1 MINFKPKLPA
11 LLGALAVLTA
21 GAAHAELLEYTF
33 KAPNGAQRS
42 LPPNANYANPTGNV
56 SFALSAGIDRKVKIS
71 VLRSDGTVV
80 STATSHLLGATDR
93 ITVGGKSY
101 YGAELQLPAP
111 VGGAYTV
118 RAEILASDGSTV
130 QMDQY
135 PLTVDVTPPTYSSL
149 APVYGGYGQ
158 VTSGD
163 VWKLGLGGSE
173 DNAFLLS
180 GISDESPIKG
190 VKAKLYRQDGSLY
203 KDVSVN
209 YDDANGQAR
218 QSFKSGFFP
227 ASDLDEV
234 FTLQFEISDSAG
246 NSYLSPRQKVMFD
259 SITNAPS
266 APFGV
271 YDPSSTNNLGPGLS
285 GFVAYTAGMTV
296 KTNPIRLAW
305 RVPRDNWHEY
315 REGGINMVNAL
326 GEMTKVGEDGNYVY
340 LVTTSP
346 FGNTDGNYWRWGNFG
361 AWGGGGISYSLTLSP
376 SAPQS
381 PRLLGVDYNYSDIGW
396 SSFYRYWVNNSV
408 LPVTVSSIR
417 VKVEPRPYVQTAV
430 HRGSCEVP
438 VGQDS
443 CVITNSFTMEK
454 GTTGYVHDNVTVY
467 NTDKS
472 LSSNPMW
479 AEVNWNDQH
488 YPQLSQQYDQSSK
501 VFTLFV
507 NQPGRGAYF
516 DRLRLRSAWI
526 EDSKGNKLSP
536 TGGLI
541 ANNWENYTYQ
551 WDLKTLP
558 EGQYSLV
565 AAAEEMHGP
574 LTRQPMFQI
583 TSDRTAP
590 TLTISVADGAAIQ
603 TLDDVVITLAD
614 AVDPS
619 PKLTSLALV
628 AGPANDKVQLSWRE
642 ESKGRFRLEY
652 PVMFPSLKEGESYS
666 LTVAG
671 EDAQGNA
678 VQKAVGFEYK
688 PRQVMLADGMD
699 GKVMIPAVTHEFVHA
714 DGKRIIETKPLTLSD
729 GAVVTGSYDVF
740 ATLRSDAQVPL
751 VVNGVRIE
759 PGQTMGI
766 MSQHDFGASG
776 GRLSIPV
783 KPAVPDEVGSSS
795 LLVMTSAPNSPIL
808 VVDINTWKGAAK
820 LSAESWTIRQVIDP
834 VKIYALPE
842 LGVPCRFTTKADVAM
857 AADPIRDPV
866 CLLQW
871 DRTPDEAEQTTQDNN
886 GMKVAGLVGQA
897 VSIGEQPVEYSLYL
911 FSGDGSKVK
920 VGSGSQNLTVTTAYD
935 SVGYSPIDDIAQVN
949 RVIEDFDVN
958 FKQSKGPDCSITL
971 SADRAK
977 NEAAKKGVGS
987 TSRTCLFEWQQIPD
1001 GLVQD
1006 QLSESPSLSGS
1017 LAANGDHPLGW
1028 RVSIFTRN
1036 GTRVTLN
1043 DEIFNIEAVDPPAP
1057 TVALSSKYN
1066 FKNNIYMVP
1075 MTGNY
1080 LGDVIINSERA
1091 ALDISISRNS
1101 SVLESETFSP
1111 GSGAY
1116 NKVYRRINTDER
1128 PLWEETTY
1136 KVNATYNKVPDV
1148 KTEVVYKAIAA
1159 PSDSIRPIVE
1169 VEGDTAI
1176 DTQALPIKVLI
1187 RDQYKPDG
1195 GYDEKTMG
1203 KWKVRLIRQK
1213 VYNETEPLT
1222 DFVFAE
1228 NGEAQFSV
1236 NIKGVDSSSIRIVA
1250 EAVLESPVEGYNR
1263 TETSLRPAF
1272 LTVLKGGAIGADVQ
1286 SRKLS
1291 GQAPFTSVFK
1301 LALNDR
1307 QDVRATGKVIWE
1319 TSADDGKTWEQFTP
1333 EDRYKY
1339 QLVRTFEKG
1348 EYKVRAKVFNINSGA
1363 EQYTEVVSIIAYDK
1377 PKISVSGPATL
1388 FIGSEGQYI
1397 ANLTLNDEEI
1407 KDSDAIVEWSTDG
1420 GKTYSE
1426 TGKNITLSSDEVTRY
1441 RLWSRVRSI
1450 SAPPDD
1456 SYAYETSKMSVD
1468 FVAVKP
1474 PRPRVTG
1481 PSLIETGKVYT
1492 FKAETSLPYRGM
1504 EVTMNGFFTLP
1515 NGTIVNGDTLEY
1527 TPTESDLSQNNI
1539 DIKYTVWIEGYREK
1553 GAEASHSLRTR
1564 VWQYVW
1570 PKFGMQVRVDASV
1583 APATVT
1589 ASVRAIAFN
1598 GKLEDPTYDWDLP
1611 KGVII
1616 EDQKQGTLRS
1626 FVVNEPG
1633 DYTIKV
1639 NIRDAR
1645 GHEFV
1650 IEQPLKVG
1658 QAAPYVVDLQYSGSN
1673 PFEREPLDVLLRPYV
1688 SGGHPKD
1695 RIASRLFSVNGTLID
1710 GGGYYVR
1717 TRLGAGEHS
1726 IKLKI
1731 TSEMGHEAEGEVNIN
1746 VAENKLPAC
1755 SLSSRET
1762 VGSWIVYA
1770 SCEDTDGR
1778 MKSYEW
1784 TIAGELQS
1792 ISSDRVTISKG
1803 TYEAMPTISLV
1814 GIDDS
1819 GGRSEAVTMN

>member
-149 APVYGGYGQ
+149 APVYGGFGQ

-1222 DFVFAE
+1222 DFVFAK

-1784 TIAGELQS
+1784 TIAGELKS
-1792 ISSDRVTISKG
+1792 ISSDRLTISKG
-1803 TYEAMPTISLV
+1803 SYEAMPTISLV

>member
-1 MINFKPKLPA
+1 MINFKPKIPA
-11 LLGALAVLTA
+11 MLGALAVLTA

-33 KAPNGAQRS
+33 KAPDGTQRS
-42 LPPNANYANPTGNV
+42 LTPNANYANPTGNI

-111 VGGAYTV
+111 VGGAYTI

-130 QMDQY
+130 QTDEY

-149 APVYGGYGQ
+149 APVYSNYGQ

-218 QSFKSGFFP
+218 QSFQSGFFP

-271 YDPSSTNNLGPGLS
+271 YDPSSTNNLGPGLT
-285 GFVAYTAGMTV
+285 GFVAYTEGMTV
-296 KTNPIRLAW
+296 KTNPIKLAW

-315 REGGINMVNAL
+315 REGGINMTNAL
-326 GEMTKVGEDGNYVY
+326 GEMSKVGEDASYVY
-340 LVTTSP
+340 LVTTAP
-346 FGNTDGNYWRWGNFG
+346 YGNTDGNYWRWVNFG
-361 AWGGGGISYSLTLSP
+361 QWGGGGIAYNLTLSP
-376 SAPQS
+376 SAPKS

-430 HRGSCEVP
+430 HRGSCEIP

-443 CVITNSFTMEK
+443 CVIANSFTMAK
-454 GTTGYVHDNVTVY
+454 GTTGYVHDNATVF
-467 NTDKS
+467 NPDKS
-472 LSSNPMW
+472 LRSNPLW

-488 YPQLSQQYDQSSK
+488 YPQLSQQFDQNSK

-583 TSDRTAP
+583 TSDRTPP
-590 TLTISVADGAAIQ
+590 TMTLSVADGAAIQ

-614 AVDPS
+614 AIDPS
-619 PKLTSLALV
+619 PKLTSIALV
-628 AGPANDKVQLSWRE
+628 GGPANDKVQLSWRE

-652 PVMFPSLKEGESYS
+652 PVMFPSLKEGESYT
-666 LTVAG
+666 LTVSG

-699 GKVMIPAVTHEFVHA
+699 GKVMVPAVTHEFVHA

-740 ATLRSDAQVPL
+740 ATLRSDAKVPL

-783 KPAVPDEVGSSS
+783 KPAVPDVVGSSS

-808 VVDINTWKGAAK
+808 VVDINTWKGTAK

-842 LGVPCRFTTKADVAM
+842 SGVPCRFTTKEDVAM

-920 VGSGSQNLTVTTAYD
+920 VGSGSQNLTVTTAYG
-935 SVGYSPIDDIAQVN
+935 SVGYTPIDDIAQVN

-977 NEAAKKGVGS
+977 KEAANKAVGS
-987 TSRTCLFEWQQIPD
+987 ASRACLFEWQQIPD

-1006 QLSESPSLSGS
+1006 PLSESPSLSGS
-1017 LAANGDHPLGW
+1017 LASNGVHPLGW

-1043 DEIFNIEAVDPPAP
+1043 DETFNVEAVDPPAP
-1057 TVALSSKYN
+1057 TVELTSDYN
-1066 FKNNIYMVP
+1066 FKDNIYLVP

-1080 LGDVIINSERA
+1080 LGDAIINSERA
-1091 ALDISISRNS
+1091 DLDIAISRNS
-1101 SVLESETFSP
+1101 DVLESETFTP
-1111 GSGAY
+1111 GWGAT

-1128 PLWEETTY
+1128 ALWEETTY
-1136 KVNATYNKVPDV
+1136 KVNAAYNKVPDV
-1148 KTEVVYKAIAA
+1148 KTEVVYRAISA

-1169 VEGDTAI
+1169 VKGDTAI
-1176 DTQALPIKVLI
+1176 DTQALPVRVLI

-1195 GYDEKTMG
+1195 DYDANTMG
-1203 KWKVRLIRQK
+1203 VWKVRLIQQK
-1213 VYNETEPLT
+1213 AYNETVALT
-1222 DFVFAE
+1222 DYAE
-1228 NGEAQFSV
+1228 ASNGEAQFSV
-1236 NIKGVDSSSIRIVA
+1236 DLSGVDTSSVRIAA

-1263 TETSLRPAF
+1263 TELSIRPAF
-1272 LTVLKGGAIGADVQ
+1272 LTVLRGGAIGAGVEA
-1286 SRKLS
+1286 RKLS
-1291 GQAPFTSVFK
+1291 GEAPFTAVFK
-1301 LALNDR
+1301 LSLDDR
-1307 QDVRATGKVIWE
+1307 QDLRATGQVVWE
-1319 TSADDGKTWEQFTP
+1319 TSKDDGKTWEQFIP

-1339 QLVRTFEKG
+1339 QLVKTFDKG
-1348 EYKVRAKVFNINSGA
+1348 EYQVRAKVVNVNSGA
-1363 EQYTEVVSIIAYDK
+1363 EKYTEAVSVVAYDK
-1377 PKISVSGPATL
+1377 PDIAVIGPTTL
-1388 FIGSEGQYI
+1388 FVGSEGKYT
-1397 ANLTLNDEEI
+1397 ANLTLNDEPI
-1407 KDSDAIVEWSTDG
+1407 SGGNAIVEWSTDG
-1420 GKTYSE
+1420 GKTYAQ
-1426 TGKNITLSSDEVTRY
+1426 TGDSITLSSDEETRY
-1441 RLWSRVRSI
+1441 RLWARVRSAT
-1450 SAPPDD
+1450 APADD
-1456 SYAYETSKMSVD
+1456 GYAYEVAKTAVD
-1468 FVAVKP
+1468 FRAVKA
-1474 PRPRVTG
+1474 PRPYVTG
-1481 PSLIETGKVYT
+1481 PRVIETGKKYV

-1504 EVTMNGFFTLP
+1504 DVKLNGFFTLP
-1515 NGTIVNGDTLEY
+1515 DGSIVQGDTAEY
-1527 TPTESDLSQNNI
+1527 EPSDTDLNQATVET
-1539 DIKYTVWIEGYREK
+1539 KYTTWIEGYRDQ
-1553 GAEASHSLRTR
+1553 GAEASHSLRSR

-1570 PKFGMQVRVDASV
+1570 PSFGMQVRKNADV
-1583 APATVT
+1583 APATIT
-1589 ASVRAIAFN
+1589 ASVRPIAFN
-1598 GKLEDPTYDWDLP
+1598 GKLEEPTYEWELP
-1611 KGVII
+1611 EGAVIQ
-1616 EDQKQGTLRS
+1616 DQRQDIVRS
-1626 FVVNEPG
+1626 FVINEPG
-1633 DYTIKV
+1633 DYNIKV
-1639 NIRDAR
+1639 TVRDAR
-1645 GHEFV
+1645 GHETV
-1650 IEQPLKVG
+1650 IEQPLKIG
-1658 QAAPYVVDLQYSGSN
+1658 QAAPYAIDLQYSGSN
-1673 PFEREPLDVLLRPYV
+1673 KYEREPLDVLLRPYI
-1688 SGGHPKD
+1688 SGGHPRD
-1695 RIASRLFSVNGTLID
+1695 RISTRVYSVDGTPLESS
-1710 GGGYYVR
+1710 GYYGR
-1717 TRLGAGEHS
+1717 ATLGAGEHS

-1770 SCEDTDGR
+1770 NCEDTDGR

-1803 TYEAMPTISLV
+1803 TYETMPTISLV
-1814 GIDDS
+1814 GVDDS
-1819 GGRSEAVTMN
+1819 GGKSEAVTMN

>member
-1784 TIAGELQS
+1784 TIAGELKS
-1792 ISSDRVTISKG
+1792 ISSDRLTISKG
-1803 TYEAMPTISLV
+1803 SYEAMPTISLV